1 MRRSLV
7 PALFA
12 TAALLPF
19 YAHAERPSYSEV
31 DLSYVTTDVDNFN
44 EDVDGF
50 RLRGSLE
57 ITDQAFLFASYTD
70 QSTSIFGEDLNYNT
84 YNLGAGYAWPIAESV
99 DVYGKV
105 GYTKVEA
112 EYAGFSADD
121 DGYTLAGGLRG
132 RMTPQLELEG
142 SLNYVDLS
150 DSGNDTSIGLGA
162 SWFFTEQFAVGAEGE
177 FGGDAN
183 TYGFGVRWS
192 FGS

>member
-70 QSTSIFGEDLNYNT
+70 QSTSIFGEDLNFNT
-84 YNLGAGYAWPIAESV
+84 YNLGAGYAWPIADSV
-99 DVYGKV
+99 DVYGKL

-112 EYAGFSADD
+112 EYAGANADD
-121 DGYTLAGGLRG
+121 SGYTLAGGLRG

-162 SWFFTEQFAVGAEGE
+162 RWFFTEQFAVGAEGE
-177 FGGDAN
+177 FGSNAN
-183 TYGFGVRWS
+183 TYGLGVRWS